1 MKRKPKIPAKRAPML
16 EGYDGAK
23 TKTRQGSPALLGVG
37 GVHLPINKKWRGF
50 NLKRFDAILEKDIS
64 GYDGEFSQLIAEAP
78 ALYKMMTRLLDDKAL
93 PRSMSP
99 LVIAAIAY
107 FILPE
112 DIIPEEKYGPVG
124 YVDDIY
130 LCAFV
135 ANEVAKESASPDIL
149 ARNWDG
155 KVPIVNLV
163 KEILDREKEL
173 IGNKKDRIMQYIG
186 YDQLGPATSDSVD

>member
-1 MKRKPKIPAKRAPML
+1 MAGR
-16 EGYDGAK
+16 EE
-23 TKTRQGSPALLGVG
+23 V
-37 GVHLPINKKWRGF
+37 F
-50 NLKRFDAILEKDIS
+50 NLKRFDAMLEKDVA
-64 GYDGEFSQLIAEAP
+64 GYEGKFSHLIARAP
-78 ALYKMMTRLLDDKAL
+78 ALYRMMTRLLDDRDL

-112 DIIPEEKYGPVG
+112 DIIPEEKYGPIG

-135 ANEVAKESASPDIL
+135 ANEVRKESGSSDIL

-155 KVPIVNLV
+155 DVPVNDLV
-163 KEILDREKEL
+163 NEILERETE
-173 IGNKKDRIMQYIG
+173 IIADKKDRIMQYIG
-186 YDQLGPATSDSVD
+186 YDQLGAAPSDCID

>member
-1 MKRKPKIPAKRAPML
+1 
-16 EGYDGAK
+16 
-23 TKTRQGSPALLGVG
+23 
-37 GVHLPINKKWRGF
+37 LPTIKSQEVF
-50 NLKRFDAILEKDIS
+50 DLKRFDAILEKDIS
-64 GYDGEFSQLIAEAP
+64 GYEGKFSRLIAQAP
-78 ALYKMMTRLLDDKAL
+78 ALYKMMTRLLDDQDL

-112 DIIPEEKYGPVG
+112 DIIPEEKFGPIG

-135 ANEVAKESASPDIL
+135 ANEVTKESASPDIL

-155 KVPIVNLV
+155 NVPIAPLIR
-163 KEILDREKEL
+163 EILDREKEL
-173 IGNKKDRIMQYIG
+173 IGDKKDHIMQYIG
-186 YDQLGPATSDSVD
+186 YDQLGMAKSDNID

>member
-1 MKRKPKIPAKRAPML
+1 
-16 EGYDGAK
+16 
-23 TKTRQGSPALLGVG
+23 
-37 GVHLPINKKWRGF
+37 
-50 NLKRFDAILEKDIS
+50 LKRFDAILEKDIS
-64 GYDGEFSQLIAEAP
+64 GYEGEFSQLIHQAP
-78 ALYKMMTRLLDDKAL
+78 ALYRMMTRLLDDRAL
-93 PRSMSP
+93 PRSMSQ

-135 ANEVAKESASPDIL
+135 ANEVTKEAASSDIL

-155 KVPIVNLV
+155 SVPVATLV

-173 IGNKKDRIMQYIG
+173 IGDKKDRIMQYIG
-186 YDQLGPATSDSVD
+186 YDQLGLTPSIASFPDR

>member
-1 MKRKPKIPAKRAPML
+1 
-16 EGYDGAK
+16 
-23 TKTRQGSPALLGVG
+23 
-37 GVHLPINKKWRGF
+37 
-50 NLKRFDAILEKDIS
+50 LKRFDAILEKDIS
-64 GYDGEFSQLIAEAP
+64 GYEGKFSRLIAQAP
-78 ALYKMMTRLLDDKAL
+78 ALYKMMTRLLDDQDL

-112 DIIPEEKYGPVG
+112 DIIPEEKFGPIG

-135 ANEVAKESASPDIL
+135 ANEVTKESASPDIL

-155 KVPIVNLV
+155 NVPIAPLIR
-163 KEILDREKEL
+163 EILDREKEL
-173 IGNKKDRIMQYIG
+173 IGDKKDHIMQYIG
-186 YDQLGPATSDSVD
+186 YDQLGMAKSDNID

>member
-1 MKRKPKIPAKRAPML
+1 M
-16 EGYDGAK
+16 
-23 TKTRQGSPALLGVG
+23 
-37 GVHLPINKKWRGF
+37 
-50 NLKRFDAILEKDIS
+50 KRFDAILEEDIS
-64 GYDGEFSQLIAEAP
+64 GYDGEFYQLIAQAP
-78 ALYKMMTRLLDDKAL
+78 ALYKMMTRLLDDRAL
-93 PRSMSP
+93 PTSMSP

-112 DIIPEEKYGPVG
+112 DIIPEEKYGPIG

-155 KVPIVNLV
+155 KVPISILI

-173 IGNKKDRIMQYIG
+173 IGDKKDHIMQYIG
-186 YDQLGPATSDSVD
+186 YDQLGLASSDSID

>member
-1 MKRKPKIPAKRAPML
+1 LGTKVNYLPAA
-16 EGYDGAK
+16 
-23 TKTRQGSPALLGVG
+23 GSVE
-37 GVHLPINKKWRGF
+37 VF
-50 NLKRFDAILEKDIS
+50 DLKRFDAILEKDIS
-64 GYDGEFSQLIAEAP
+64 GYDGEFSQIIHQAP
-78 ALYKMMTRLLDDKAL
+78 ALYKMMTRLLDDRAL

-135 ANEVAKESASPDIL
+135 ANEVAKKSASPDIL
-149 ARNWDG
+149 IRNWDG
-155 KVPIVNLV
+155 NVPVVALI

-173 IGNKKDRIMQYIG
+173 ISDKKDRIMQYIG
-186 YDQLGPATSDSVD
+186 YDQLGMAPADSID

>member
-1 MKRKPKIPAKRAPML
+1 M
-16 EGYDGAK
+16 
-23 TKTRQGSPALLGVG
+23 
-37 GVHLPINKKWRGF
+37 
-50 NLKRFDAILEKDIS
+50 KRFDAILEKDIS
-64 GYDGEFSQLIAEAP
+64 GYEGKFSRLIAQAP
-78 ALYKMMTRLLDDKAL
+78 ALYKMMTRLLDDPDL

-112 DIIPEEKYGPVG
+112 DIIPEEKFGPIG

-135 ANEVAKESASPDIL
+135 ANEVTKESASPDIL

-155 KVPIVNLV
+155 NVPIAPLI

-173 IGNKKDRIMQYIG
+173 IGDKKDHIMQYIG
-186 YDQLGPATSDSVD
+186 YDQLGMAKSDSID

>member
-1 MKRKPKIPAKRAPML
+1 M
-16 EGYDGAK
+16 
-23 TKTRQGSPALLGVG
+23 
-37 GVHLPINKKWRGF
+37 
-50 NLKRFDAILEKDIS
+50 KRFDAILEKDIS
-64 GYDGEFSQLIAEAP
+64 GYDGEFCQLIAEAP
-78 ALYKMMTRLLDDKAL
+78 ALYKLMTRLLDDSEC

-112 DIIPEEKYGPVG
+112 DIIPEEKYGPIG

-135 ANEVAKESASPDIL
+135 ANEVAKESASTEIL
-149 ARNWDG
+149 ARNWEG
-155 KVPIVNLV
+155 KAPIDKLV

-173 IGNKKDRIMQYIG
+173 IGDKKERIMQYIG
-186 YDQLGPATSDSVD
+186 FNQLGMTPSDSVD

>member
-1 MKRKPKIPAKRAPML
+1 MK
-16 EGYDGAK
+16 EVFD
-23 TKTRQGSPALLGVG
+23 
-37 GVHLPINKKWRGF
+37 
-50 NLKRFDAILEKDIS
+50 LKRFDAILEKDIS
-64 GYDGEFSQLIAEAP
+64 GYEGKFSRLIAQAP
-78 ALYKMMTRLLDDKAL
+78 ALYKMMTRLLDDPDL

-112 DIIPEEKYGPVG
+112 DIIPEEKFGPIG

-135 ANEVAKESASPDIL
+135 ANEVTKESASPDIL

-155 KVPIVNLV
+155 NVPIAPLIR
-163 KEILDREKEL
+163 EILDREKEL
-173 IGNKKDRIMQYIG
+173 IGDKKDHIMQYIG
-186 YDQLGPATSDSVD
+186 YDQLGMAKSDNID

>member
-1 MKRKPKIPAKRAPML
+1 ML
-16 EGYDGAK
+16 ERD
-23 TKTRQGSPALLGVG
+23 V
-37 GVHLPINKKWRGF
+37 
-50 NLKRFDAILEKDIS
+50 S
-64 GYDGEFSQLIAEAP
+64 GYNGEFSELISQAP
-78 ALYKMMTRLLDDKAL
+78 ALYRMMTRLLDDQAL

-112 DIIPEEKYGPVG
+112 DIIPEESYGPAG

-135 ANEVAKESASPDIL
+135 ANEVMKEANSNDIL

-155 KVPIVNLV
+155 NVPVAELV

-173 IGNKKDRIMQYIG
+173 IGDKKDRIMQYIG
-186 YDQLGPATSDSVD
+186 YDQLGLTNADCID

>member
-1 MKRKPKIPAKRAPML
+1 M
-16 EGYDGAK
+16 
-23 TKTRQGSPALLGVG
+23 
-37 GVHLPINKKWRGF
+37 
-50 NLKRFDAILEKDIS
+50 KRFDAILEKDIS
-64 GYDGEFSQLIAEAP
+64 GYEGKFSRLIAQAP
-78 ALYKMMTRLLDDKAL
+78 ALYKMMTRLLDDPDL

-112 DIIPEEKYGPVG
+112 DIIPEEKFGPIG

-135 ANEVAKESASPDIL
+135 ANEVTKESASPDIL

-155 KVPIVNLV
+155 NVPIAPLIR
-163 KEILDREKEL
+163 EILDREKEL
-173 IGNKKDRIMQYIG
+173 IGDKKDHIMQYIG
-186 YDQLGPATSDSVD
+186 YDQLGMAKSYSID

>member
-1 MKRKPKIPAKRAPML
+1 M
-16 EGYDGAK
+16 
-23 TKTRQGSPALLGVG
+23 
-37 GVHLPINKKWRGF
+37 
-50 NLKRFDAILEKDIS
+50 KRFDALLEKDIS
-64 GYDGEFSQLIAEAP
+64 GYDGKFSQLIAQAP
-78 ALYKMMTRLLDDKAL
+78 ALYRMMTRLLDDRAL

-135 ANEVAKESASPDIL
+135 ANEVAKESGVPDIL

-155 KVPIVNLV
+155 KVPVNALIR
-163 KEILDREKEL
+163 EILDREKEL
-173 IGNKKDRIMQYIG
+173 IGDKKE
-186 YDQLGPATSDSVD
+186 